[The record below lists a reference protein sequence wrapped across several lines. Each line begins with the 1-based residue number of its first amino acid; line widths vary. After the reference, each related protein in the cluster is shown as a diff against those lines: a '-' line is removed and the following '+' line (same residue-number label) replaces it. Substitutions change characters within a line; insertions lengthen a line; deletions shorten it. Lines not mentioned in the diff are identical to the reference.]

1 MRTVRTVRSARVGV
15 FPYRIVYYVTDTSI
29 VILAY
34 AHQRRQPDYWQHRL
48 ERRGQPWVSPNVEPP
63 DEG

>member
-1 MRTVRTVRSARVGV
+1 MGV